1 MRHIFKKCRP
11 MKMNFF
17 MISVIL
23 FSMYLFVSYSL
34 IQKLISKST
43 NHKIQVHNTA
53 VNLPNVVMHL
63 DLKGSPPKLG
73 YLKSLLPQ
81 LHELGVTGFLI
92 EYEDIFPYEGVLA
105 NLRASN
111 AYRKSELQIFLKMVA
126 NLGFDVIPLIQTFG
140 HMEHVLK
147 IKEFKHLREV
157 PLHSNVICPSK
168 SESQIL
174 IMNMLKQVIKFHQN
188 IFPLNYFHIGSDEVY
203 HINKCKQ
210 CLQRNQTNATIFLN
224 HVKFITDFVKK
235 ISPQTTVLMWED
247 MLRSMSMP
255 DWGIVKNLRIEP
267 VYWNYQPR
275 LKVSHVA
282 LNMYHKK
289 FDNIWIASAFKG
301 ADGMNATVPNIKKR
315 LSNHLSWMEL
325 IQNYKFGGEQNIYN
339 FKGIILTG
347 WSRYFHAAP
356 PCELLPVSLPS
367 LFLNL
372 MMIQYF
378 KRGNDWIE
386 SDNLSDFFNKN
397 LNDDFTRL
405 LHCGDSI
412 EIDYFDINQCY
423 FDGIDLYKTLNHCDM
438 FVNYIS
444 TNVKDILQK
453 STVFNSK
460 DIGTDDQHIKWSRKT
475 LAELVALEG
484 TMVKQ
489 LSRYYNKHFVA
500 EYVNHKLI
508 SSKQMMYKLFEN
520 ENYMN
525 STAKSLWVIRGKR

>member
-1 MRHIFKKCRP
+1 MFQIFKKCRRI
-11 MKMNFF
+11 KINFF
-17 MISVIL
+17 MISLIL

-34 IQKLISKST
+34 VQKLMSKST

-53 VNLPNVVMHL
+53 VTLPNVVIHL

-73 YLKSLLPQ
+73 YLKRLLPQ

-92 EYEDIFPYEGVLA
+92 EYEDMFPYEGPLA
-105 NLRASN
+105 NLKARN
-111 AYRKSELQIFLKMVA
+111 AYRKSELQDFLKMVV
-126 NLGFDVIPLIQTFG
+126 NLGFDIIPLIQTFG

-147 IKEFKHLREV
+147 LKQFEHLREV

-174 IMNMLKQVIKFHQN
+174 IKNMLKQVIQFHRN
-188 IFPLNYFHIGSDEVY
+188 IFQLNYFHIGADEVY

-210 CLQRNQTNATIFLN
+210 CLQRNQTNATLFLN
-224 HVKFITDFVKK
+224 HVKFTTDFIKK

-247 MLRSMSMP
+247 MLRTMSMP
-255 DWGIVKNLRIEP
+255 EWGIVKNLRVEP

-315 LSNHLSWMEL
+315 FSNHLSWMEL
-325 IQNYKFGGEQNIYN
+325 IQNYKFGGEQDIYS

-347 WSRYFHAAP
+347 WSRYFHNAP
-356 PCELLPVSLPS
+356 PCELLPVSIPS

-372 MMIQYF
+372 LLIQHF
-378 KRGNDWIE
+378 KRGNDWVE
-386 SDNLSDFFNKN
+386 CDNLSDFFNKN
-397 LNDDFTRL
+397 LNDDFTAL
-405 LHCGDSI
+405 LRCTDPI
-412 EIDYFDINQCY
+412 EIDYFDVNQCY
-423 FDGIDLYKTLNHCDM
+423 FDGIDLYKTLNHCDR
-438 FVNYIS
+438 FVSYIS
-444 TNVKDILQK
+444 KTVKDILQK
-453 STVFNSK
+453 STAFYNN
-460 DIGTDDQHIKWSRKT
+460 DIDTDDQHIKWSKKT
-475 LAELVALEG
+475 LNDLVALEDK
-484 TMVKQ
+484 MVKQ

-500 EYVNHKLI
+500 EYVNHKLM
-508 SSKQMMYKLFEN
+508 SSQQMMYMLLEN
-520 ENYMN
+520 ENYMK
-525 STAKSLWVIRGKR
+525 STAKPPWVIRGKR